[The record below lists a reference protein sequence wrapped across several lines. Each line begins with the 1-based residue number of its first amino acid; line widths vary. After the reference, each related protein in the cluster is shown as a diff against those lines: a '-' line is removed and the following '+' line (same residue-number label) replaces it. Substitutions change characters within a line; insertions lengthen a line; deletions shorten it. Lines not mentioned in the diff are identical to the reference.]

1 MNNRMLLFDVDGT
14 LLSSNNILSPLT
26 LHFIN
31 ACKSKGYLIG
41 ILTARSRSRKN
52 LYLLEKL
59 PYDFI
64 AFYNGAKIYAKGY
77 LIEKNVLPFKKT
89 FSMLQKLDND
99 FPGIVIDVHQ
109 EPWNFSSTCGE
120 ICHMW
125 TNNKKVCT
133 LNKLPRYDIQRIRL
147 ESEMLISIPF
157 QNYLDYES
165 KLYYTRY
172 NDAIIVHKKANK
184 GYATKKA
191 AEVFDIPLSQIIA
204 FGDDITDIDM
214 LKIVGT
220 SVAMG
225 NAIPTLK
232 KSSQYVTET
241 NDKDGVALWIKEHL
255 LR

>member
-14 LLSSNNILSPLT
+14 LLSSDNSLSPIT
-26 LHFIN
+26 LYFIN
-31 ACKSKGYLIG
+31 ICKSKGYLIG
-41 ILTARSRSRKN
+41 ILTARSRSKKN
-52 LYLLEKL
+52 LCLLEKL

-64 AFYNGAKIYAKGY
+64 AFYNGAKIYVKDY
-77 LIEKNVLPFKKT
+77 LVENNVLPFKET

-99 FPGIVIDVHQ
+99 FPGIVIDIHQ
-109 EPWNFSSTCGE
+109 EPWNFSNTCGE
-120 ICHMW
+120 IYHMW

-133 LNKLPRYDIQRIRL
+133 LNKLPKYDIQRIRL
-147 ESEMLISIPF
+147 KSEMLITIPF
-157 QNYLDYES
+157 QNYLVYQS

-191 AEVFDIPLSQIIA
+191 AKIFDIPLSQVIA
-204 FGDDITDIDM
+204 FGDDVTDIDM

-225 NAIPTLK
+225 NAIPILK
-232 KSSQYVTET
+232 KASKYVTET

>member
-14 LLSSNNILSPLT
+14 LLSSDNSLSPIT
-26 LHFIN
+26 LYFIN
-31 ACKSKGYLIG
+31 ICKSKGYLIG
-41 ILTARSRSRKN
+41 ILTARSRSKKN
-52 LYLLEKL
+52 LCLLEKL

-64 AFYNGAKIYAKGY
+64 AFYNGAKIYVKDY
-77 LIEKNVLPFKKT
+77 LVENNVLPFKET

-99 FPGIVIDVHQ
+99 FPGIVIDIHQ
-109 EPWNFSSTCGE
+109 EPWNFSNTCGE
-120 ICHMW
+120 IYHMW

-133 LNKLPRYDIQRIRL
+133 LNKLPKYDIQRIRL
-147 ESEMLISIPF
+147 KSEMLITIPF
-157 QNYLDYES
+157 QNYLVYQS

-191 AEVFDIPLSQIIA
+191 AKIFDIPLSQVIA
-204 FGDDITDIDM
+204 FGDDVTDIDM

-225 NAIPTLK
+225 NAIP
-232 KSSQYVTET
+232 
-241 NDKDGVALWIKEHL
+241 I
-255 LR
+255 